1 MEDCSTLLG
10 DIYKYWCKSRADQNT
25 YKVVNLDSIGKEMVS
40 TKRYLCRWSL
50 LGFLEGVISNL
61 LRYHRNKKGEM
72 DEVHVTRWDIAS
84 EDSFIE
90 LEDSVVQQSRALK
103 SYGDESTRGP
113 SNSNFTNY
121 IDKDP
126 SRFIEVEIDKN
137 SFHPTNS
144 KMLDLKKVKT
154 ENYKIL
160 KDEKVLNQK
169 IKQGMLKAEQEI
181 AENNLKSIENAAVQS
196 NHIYV

>member
-1 MEDCSTLLG
+1 M
-10 DIYKYWCKSRADQNT
+10 
-25 YKVVNLDSIGKEMVS
+25 
-40 TKRYLCRWSL
+40 
-50 LGFLEGVISNL
+50 
-61 LRYHRNKKGEM
+61 
-72 DEVHVTRWDIAS
+72 TRWDTAS

-103 SYGDESTRGP
+103 SYGDESTRGA
-113 SNSNFTNY
+113 SNSIFTNY